1 MRDGFPHPNRRLD
14 IVRAESV
21 SGDYSGYTAHARSA
35 EQAECHDIARK
46 QVPRDL
52 IRARVEAQG
61 RERENA
67 YSAVRVRTKKFQ
79 LPRLP
84 RDSWNGSEVAIYCLS
99 NCTVGP
105 VSLVPVLRTQSV
117 RKV

>member
-79 LPRLP
+79 LPRLL
-84 RDSWNGSEVAIYCLS
+84 RDSWNGSGSGDLL
-99 NCTVGP
+99 P
-105 VSLVPVLRTQSV
+105 Q
-117 RKV
+117 